1 MAKNHSEKNEVRDQG
16 SAQEY
21 TAPPKDEIRS
31 KRSNGHEFCA
41 DHASQQHFPSVKH
54 PVLPIDSPEEPI
66 PSVHRASAYFVAQSQ
81 LTRVGEVMGLDSD
94 MIEYLRMPRRELI
107 VHFPVIMDSGSIR
120 MFTGFRVHHNT
131 TLGPTKGGI
140 RYHPDVTLDE
150 CRALAMWMS
159 WKCALMNLP
168 YGGAKGGVIV
178 DPKQLSQDELR
189 RMTRRYATEITP
201 FISPEMDIPAPDVGT
216 NAQVMAW
223 IMDTY
228 SMHKGYSVPAVITGK
243 PISVGGTVGREYA
256 TGLGVTYVTRA
267 MMKRRLGLNLEDCTV
282 AIQGFGNVGSWTA
295 RTMHERGA
303 RVVAISDVHG
313 GVYNSLGLD
322 PRHLRHYAD
331 TTGSVVGYPG
341 ADTLTNEELLELEVD
356 ILVPA
361 ALEGQ
366 LTVENADKIRA
377 RVIAEGANG
386 PTTPEADAIFNEK
399 GIMVIPDILCNA
411 GGVVVSYFEWVQDL
425 QAFFWDEGEIRHQM
439 ERKLLNNLDEV
450 LSVTIRK
457 GQDLRT
463 AAYTIAV
470 QRIIDAVTI
479 RGIYP

>member
-1 MAKNHSEKNEVRDQG
+1 MAKNSPKKDDQAEQEVEQQSG
-16 SAQEY
+16 H
-21 TAPPKDEIRS
+21 RS
-31 KRSNGHEFCA
+31 TSGEVETHTNGHQCQA
-41 DHASQQHFPSVKH
+41 DFSSRQHFPSVPNSPADNRSTPQH
-54 PVLPIDSPEEPI
+54 PVEI
-66 PSVHRASAYFVAQSQ
+66 HRASAYSVAQEQ
-81 LTRVGEVMGLDSD
+81 VTRVAKVMDLDED
-94 MIEYLRMPRRELI
+94 MVEYLRMPRRELI
-107 VHFPVIMDSGSIR
+107 VHFPVVMDDESIR

-140 RYHPDVTLDE
+140 RYHPDVDLDE
-150 CRALAMWMS
+150 CRALAMWMT

-178 DPKQLSQDELR
+178 DPKALSQNELR
-189 RMTRRYATEITP
+189 RLTRRYATEITP
-201 FISPEMDIPAPDVGT
+201 FIGPEIDIPAPDVGT
-216 NAQVMAW
+216 NAQIMAW

-243 PISVGGTVGREYA
+243 PLGVGGTVGREYA

-267 MMKRRLGLNLEDCTV
+267 MLKRKLGKNIEDATV
-282 AIQGFGNVGSWTA
+282 AVQGFGNVGSWTA

-303 RVVAISDVHG
+303 RVVAVSDVHG
-313 GVYNSLGLD
+313 GVYHPLGLD
-322 PRHLRHYAD
+322 PRHLRAFAD
-331 TTGSVVGYPG
+331 QNGTVMGYPG
-341 ADTLTNEELLELEVD
+341 ADTLTNEELLELDVD

-366 LTVENADKIRA
+366 ITAENADLIRA

-386 PTTPEADAIFNEK
+386 PTTPEADEILNDK

-439 ERKLLNNLDEV
+439 ERKLLDNLDEV
-450 LSVTIRK
+450 LSVTLLK
-457 GQDLRT
+457 HQDLRT
-463 AAYTIAV
+463 AAYTIAIG
-470 QRIIDAVTI
+470 RIIQAVKL